1 MIRKVSRRGFLK
13 GLAAGGLR
21 LALDGLALPA
31 LADSTTTGA
40 AAAGSGPADPRVWL
54 AIAPDGTVSIVV
66 ARSEMGQGSRSTL
79 ALAIADELEA
89 DRARVKLVQAEGD
102 EARYGSQNTD
112 GSRSIRQDL
121 LPLRRVGAAARR
133 MLEAAAAQAWGVPLA
148 EVAASNHEVV
158 HLGTGRRKGYG
169 ELAAAAW
176 RQPVPEDLA
185 LKTPERLRYLGKE
198 GQPSF
203 DLDDMVTG
211 RAVFGAD
218 VTLPGLRY
226 AMVARP
232 PVYGGSV
239 ASLDDAAARAVPGV
253 ERVVTLPAGKVPG
266 GFNPLGGVAVIAT
279 STWAAKQGAGALAI
293 RWHDGG
299 NAHYDS
305 AAYKQA
311 LLATVAKPGQPV
323 AKRGQVDRALAKA
336 YRRVRATYYVPHLA
350 HAPMEPLVATAHV
363 TAAGCEVWA
372 PTQHPQAARETVASV
387 LGIGVERVKVHVTLL
402 GGGFGRKSKPDFIAE
417 AALLSREVGAPVRV
431 QWTREDELR
440 HGYYHAVSAQHLEAA
455 IDRQGR
461 VDAWLHRMAYPTI
474 ASTFVPFLNRPLD
487 TELGMGVSDL
497 PYDIPNVRVETGPA
511 DAHVRIGWYRA
522 VANIQHAFA
531 INSFV
536 AELAASVGRDPK
548 DQLLAMIGEPRRF
561 EAPKWNYGA
570 EAGLHPVD
578 TGRLRRV
585 IEVAAEKAGWGR
597 RLRPG
602 HGLGI
607 AAHRSF
613 LSYVATVVEV
623 AIDADGKLTVPRVDT
638 AIDCGFVANP
648 DRVRAQL
655 EGAATMGLSNAL
667 FGAITFQAG
676 RVEQSNF
683 HDYPVARM
691 DVAPGAV
698 RSWIVASEHP
708 AGGVGEAGV
717 PPFAPALCN
726 AIHAAVGKRI
736 RHLPIAD
743 QLVPAPRS

>member
-13 GLAAGGLR
+13 GLAAGGLL
-21 LALDGLALPA
+21 LALDRLAGPA
-31 LADSTTTGA
+31 LADSSTTGGA
-40 AAAGSGPADPRVWL
+40 SVVRGPADPQVWL
-54 AIAPDGTVSIVV
+54 AIAPDGTTTIVV

-89 DRARVKLVQAEGD
+89 DRARVKIVQAHGD
-102 EARYGSQNTD
+102 EARFGSQNTD

-121 LPLRRVGAAARR
+121 VPLRRVGAAARQ
-133 MLEAAAAQAWGVPLA
+133 MLEAAAASAWGVPVA

-158 HLGTGRRKGYG
+158 HLKGTRRAGYG

-176 RQPVPEDLA
+176 RQPVPEEIA
-185 LKTPERLRYLGKE
+185 LKTRDRLRYLGKE
-198 GQPSF
+198 NQPSF
-203 DLDDMVTG
+203 DLGDMVTG

-218 VTLPGLRY
+218 VTLPGLKY
-226 AMVARP
+226 AMIARP

-239 ASLDDAAARAVPGV
+239 AKLDDQAARAVAGV
-253 ERVVTLPAGKVPG
+253 ERVVSLPAGKLPG
-266 GFNPLGGVAVIAT
+266 GFNPLGGVAVVAT
-279 STWAAKQGAGALAI
+279 HTWAARQGRDALAI
-293 RWHDGG
+293 QWHDGG
-299 NAHYDS
+299 NARYDS
-305 AAYKQA
+305 PAYKA
-311 LLATVAKPGQPV
+311 KLIATVQQPGQPV
-323 AKRGQVDRALAKA
+323 ATRGNVDRALARA

-363 TAAGCEVWA
+363 TPAGCEIWA
-372 PTQHPQAARETVASV
+372 PTQHPHAVRETVASV
-387 LGIGVERVKVHVTLL
+387 LGIRLEQVTVHVTLL

-417 AALLSREVGAPVRV
+417 AAFLSREVGAPVRV

-440 HGYYHAVSAQHLEAA
+440 HGYYHTVSAQHLEAA
-455 IDRQGR
+455 IDQQGR
-461 VDAWLHRMAYPTI
+461 VEGWRHRMAYPTI

-487 TELGMGVSDL
+487 PELGMGVTDL
-497 PYDIPNVRVETGPA
+497 PYDIPNIRIETGPA

-522 VANIQHAFA
+522 VANIQQAFA
-531 INSFV
+531 INSFA
-536 AELAASVGRDPK
+536 AELAAAVGRDPK
-548 DQLLAMIGEPRRF
+548 EMLLALIGEPRRF
-561 EAPKWNYGA
+561 QAPKWNYGA
-570 EAGLHPVD
+570 EGGKEHPVD

-585 IEVAAEKAGWGR
+585 IEVAAEQAGWGR
-597 RLRPG
+597 HLRPG

-623 AIDADGKLTVPRVDT
+623 AIDADGNLSIPRVDS

-655 EGAATMGLSNAL
+655 EGAAVMALSNAMH
-667 FGAITFQAG
+667 GAITFKEG

-683 HDYPVARM
+683 HDYPVVRLNA
-691 DVAPGAV
+691 APREV
-698 RSWIVASEHP
+698 RSWIVESEHP
-708 AGGVGEAGV
+708 SGGVGEAGV

-726 AIHAAVGKRI
+726 AIHAAIGKRI

-743 QLVPAPRS
+743 QLAPKA

>member
-13 GLAAGGLR
+13 GLAAGGLL
-21 LALDGLALPA
+21 LALDRLQAPA
-31 LADSTTTGA
+31 LADSSTTGA
-40 AAAGSGPADPRVWL
+40 AAVVRGPGEPQVWL
-54 AIAPDGTVSIVV
+54 AIAPDGTTTIVV

-89 DRARVKLVQAEGD
+89 DRARVKIVQAHGD
-102 EARYGSQNTD
+102 EGRFGSQNTD

-121 LPLRRVGAAARR
+121 VPLRRVGAAARQ
-133 MLEAAAAQAWGVPLA
+133 MLEAAAAAAWGVPIT

-158 HLGTGRRKGYG
+158 HLKGDRRAGYG
-169 ELAAAAW
+169 ALAAAAW
-176 RQPVPEDLA
+176 RQPVPAEVT
-185 LKTPERLRYLGKE
+185 LKTRDRLRYLGQE
-198 GQPSF
+198 NQPSF
-203 DLDDMVTG
+203 DLGDMVTG
-211 RAVFGAD
+211 QAIYGAD
-218 VTLPGLRY
+218 VSLPGLRY
-226 AMVARP
+226 AMIARP

-239 ASLDDAAARAVPGV
+239 AKVDDQAARGVAGV
-253 ERVVTLPAGKVPG
+253 ERVVSLPAGRVPG
-266 GFNPLGGVAVIAT
+266 GFNPLGGVAVVAT
-279 STWAAKQGAGALAI
+279 NTWAAKQGRDALAI
-293 RWHDGG
+293 QWTDGG

-305 AAYKQA
+305 VAYKA
-311 LLATVAKPGQPV
+311 RLIATVQKPGQAV
-323 AKRGQVDRALAKA
+323 ARRGNVDRALGRAH
-336 YRRVRATYYVPHLA
+336 RRVRATYYVPHLA

-363 TAAGCEVWA
+363 TAAGCEIWA
-372 PTQHPQAARETVASV
+372 PTQHPHAVRETVASL
-387 LGIGVERVKVHVTLL
+387 LGIGVDRVTVHVTLL
-402 GGGFGRKSKPDFIAE
+402 GGGFGRKSKPDFVAE
-417 AALLSREVGAPVRV
+417 AAFLSREVGAPVRV
-431 QWTREDELR
+431 QWTREDEIR
-440 HGYYHAVSAQHLEAA
+440 HGYYHTVSAQHLEAA
-455 IDRQGR
+455 VDRRGQVEG
-461 VDAWLHRMAYPTI
+461 WLHRMAYPTI

-487 TELGMGVSDL
+487 PELGMGVTDL
-497 PYDIPNVRVETGPA
+497 PYDIPNMRIETGPA

-522 VANIQHAFA
+522 VANIQQAFA

-536 AELAASVGRDPK
+536 AELAAAVGRDPK
-548 DQLLAMIGEPRRF
+548 EMLLALIGAPRRF

-570 EAGLHPVD
+570 EGGTLHPVD

-623 AIDADGKLTVPRVDT
+623 AIDADGNLTIPRVDS

-655 EGAATMGLSNAL
+655 EGAAVMALSNTL
-667 FGAITFQAG
+667 YGAITFKDG

-683 HDYPVARM
+683 HDYQVVRLNA
-691 DVAPGAV
+691 APKQV
-698 RSWIVASEHP
+698 HSWILDSEHP
-708 AGGVGEAGV
+708 SGGVGEAGV

-726 AIHAAVGKRI
+726 AIHAAIGKRI

-743 QLVPAPRS
+743 QLLPKP